1 MFWDQV
7 FHIITRQLISRVYPI
22 SATKGRTGQF
32 CGSNPMNQPSHN
44 RNLSGVFVLLLN
56 IVGGRV
62 LFELLLYRLVYL
74 CVCTLSNQNRTFILI
89 FHPICVLLCP
99 RLLMGI
105 VLRSLSKYMHVFTPL
120 IQSWDDLYDFSA
132 QWCSGTA
139 YPSET
144 IELISVFQKVV
155 FWQPS
160 SAYHFSVNHITLCGS
175 SIYD

>member
-44 RNLSGVFVLLLN
+44 RNLSGAFVLLVN
-56 IVGGRV
+56 IVGVRV

-105 VLRSLSKYMHVFTPL
+105 VLRRLSKYMHVFTPL
-120 IQSWDDLYDFSA
+120 IQWWDDLLWL
-132 QWCSGTA
+132 QCTM
-139 YPSET
+139 
-144 IELISVFQKVV
+144 V
-155 FWQPS
+155 FWYCLPFRNNRVDLRFLAS
-160 SAYHFSVNHITLCGS
+160 SVLATIVCFPLFC
-175 SIYD
+175 